1 MSKVT
6 DHGLPAGGPARTTL
20 GRRSL
25 VRGTA
30 GVVAVAAVTPLLNA
44 AAASDAAAADG
55 TGALHVG
62 PRVIPV
68 PKSISPEAQKVLADG
83 AARLNAMMAA
93 GSTGAQEAPPPDK
106 DGWKKR
112 IAAVDKAFDP
122 VVDRMLAA
130 SPAKVEWETVGGVNV
145 AVGTPDVL
153 RHPDR
158 VRLNIHG
165 GGFAYMG
172 GRYPMG
178 QAAQAA
184 AAAGCKVF
192 SVDYRRP
199 PDFPFPAALDDCV
212 AVYRELIKTYAPKKI
227 SISGESAGG
236 NLTAAATL
244 KIRDLGL
251 PLPGAIGMLTPVTDF
266 TKLSDTLQTNFGV
279 DTVLT
284 TSPKPPSHDPIAT
297 LYADGHDL
305 RDPYLSPVF
314 GDFTK
319 GFPPTFLQSGTRD
332 LLLSDTVRMHR
343 VLVEAGIEA
352 ELHVW
357 EAMPHSGF
365 GFFTPEDE
373 EIRRQF
379 LKFID
384 KHAG

>member
-1 MSKVT
+1 MI
-6 DHGLPAGGPARTTL
+6 

-25 VRGTA
+25 VRGAA
-30 GVVAVAAVTPLLNA
+30 GAVAVAAVTPVLNA
-44 AAASDAAAADG
+44 TVAADAVADG

-93 GSTGAQEAPPPDK
+93 AGSGAPDAPPLDK
-106 DGWKKR
+106 EGWKKR
-112 IAAVDKAFDP
+112 IAAIDKAFDP

-130 SPAKVEWETVGGVNV
+130 SPAKVEWTNMGGVAV
-145 AVGTPDVL
+145 AVGTPNVM

-158 VRLNIHG
+158 ARLNIHG
-165 GGFAYMG
+165 GGFAYLG
-172 GRYPMG
+172 GRYAMG

-184 AAAGCKVF
+184 AASGCKVF

-212 AVYRELIKTYAPKKI
+212 AVYRALIETYTPKKI
-227 SISGESAGG
+227 SIAGESAGG
-236 NLTAAATL
+236 NLTATVSL

-266 TKLSDTLQTNFGV
+266 TKLSDTLLTNFGV

-284 TSPKPPSHDPIAT
+284 TSPKPAVLDPIAL

-305 RDPYLSPVF
+305 KDPYLSPVF
-314 GDFTK
+314 GDFSK

-343 VLVEAGIEA
+343 ALVKAGIEA

-379 LKFID
+379 VTFVD
-384 KHAG
+384 KHAA